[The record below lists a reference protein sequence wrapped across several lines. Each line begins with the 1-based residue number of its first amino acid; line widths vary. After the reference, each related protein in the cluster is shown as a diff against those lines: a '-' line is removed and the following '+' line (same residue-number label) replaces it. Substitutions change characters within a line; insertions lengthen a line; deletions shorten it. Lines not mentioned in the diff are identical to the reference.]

1 MLDQVTGLSSAWLA
15 LAQDAPTG
23 GANAVGMPGATAQPA
38 GPATTTP
45 GAAPGTG
52 APTGGGTS
60 TPSSPFGGIF
70 LPMIV
75 VLGVIILMQVFGG
88 RKQKKQREQL
98 MANLKKNDQVFTTAG
113 IIGTIVKINEND
125 VVLRVEDGQIR
136 FSKSAIQG
144 VMSSSPGAKAD
155 TTAELKPE
163 NSHANA

>member
-1 MLDQVTGLSSAWLA
+1 MLDLVNGLSSAWLA
-15 LAQDAPTG
+15 LAQDAPAG
-23 GANAVGMPGATAQPA
+23 GANAVGMPGATSQPA
-38 GPATTTP
+38 TPSTSTP
-45 GAAPGTG
+45 GATPGAG

-75 VLGVIILMQVFGG
+75 VLAVIILMQVFGG

-113 IIGTIVKINEND
+113 IIGTIVSINDHD
-125 VVLRVEDGQIR
+125 VVLRVEQGQIK

-144 VMSSSPGAKAD
+144 VVSSSAGAKASI
-155 TTAELKPE
+155 TAELKPE